1 MDRLRSAL
9 VGALALLLLVGDGAT
24 DEEFGPEQARAL
36 LPAAAGTDPAII
48 EAARALGAKV
58 TLKDLESAGGMPLT
72 LVLLAYGRHDTKDF
86 VSPGL
91 GVTMTIEDAAGA
103 MMPMETRDG
112 KEVRKY
118 AYASLILPEYVRE
131 VTCERQAGEAR
142 GTLTFAC
149 VLAGPA
155 KNVLYEGRVEWTAR
169 RAPSGWRIEEFRL
182 PGHGI
187 RVLLADGIWRAE
199 DLAHPGKPPP
209 RLLTAPEFSVPVSV
223 LPRVAGAG
231 PMPADPV
238 VIGLGARGLLSLKS
252 GDSLERGSS
261 HAALDGLRRE
271 LKTIAFSAPA
281 VAAQREADGA
291 WKRNVVL
298 RVAPSVP
305 WEVATWVMAVCGDPT
320 IKAYRLHFAV
330 LPEKGDEVAAL
341 AAFLPRDGG
350 TQAQPVNEPA
360 HLRLTVLPH
369 ERVLD
374 PAVALAACRKLLATR
389 PGAAVELHA
398 ELGVAAG
405 HVIRLTSLLGSL
417 GAQEVLY
424 RMVAPPPG
432 AGAGREAGGL
442 EPYVK
447 EHPAF
452 PGYALLLGEDETL
465 VEAQEPAPGR

>member
-1 MDRLRSAL
+1 MLRLRVAL
-9 VGALALLLLVGDGAT
+9 VAAFSLLLLVRCGAA

-72 LVLLAYGRHDTKDF
+72 LVLLAYGRHDTADF

-91 GVTMTIEDAAGA
+91 GVMMTIEDAAGA
-103 MMPMETRDG
+103 MMPTETRDG

-169 RAPSGWRIEEFRL
+169 RASSGWRIEEFRL

-187 RVLLADGIWRAE
+187 RVFLADGVWKAG
-199 DLAHPGKPPP
+199 DLAHPGRRPP
-209 RLLTAPEFSVPVSV
+209 RVPTRPEASVPNAL
-223 LPRVAGAG
+223 LPRVAWSG
-231 PMPADPV
+231 PVPEDPV
-238 VIGLGARGLLSLKS
+238 VIGVGADGQLSLKEGEGLNPGTGCS
-252 GDSLERGSS
+252 G
-261 HAALDGLRRE
+261 LDGFLRE
-271 LKTIAFSAPA
+271 LLTISRSTP
-281 VAAQREADGA
+281 VAASQREADGG

-298 RVAPSVP
+298 RVAASVP
-305 WEVATWVMAVCGDPT
+305 WELATWGMATCSEV
-320 IKAYRLHFAV
+320 KAYRLHFAV
-330 LPEKGDEVAAL
+330 LPEQGVEVGAL
-341 AAFLPRDGG
+341 AAFLPRDVG
-350 TQAQPVNEPA
+350 TQARPADEPA
-360 HLRLTVLPH
+360 HLRLTVLAH
-369 ERVLD
+369 DRILD
-374 PAVALAACRKLLATR
+374 PVVALAACRRLLATR
-389 PGAAVELHA
+389 PGAAVDLHA
-398 ELGVAAG
+398 KPGVAAG

-417 GAQEVLY
+417 GAQEVLFQ
-424 RMVAPPPG
+424 MVVPPPG
-432 AGAGREAGGL
+432 AGAGRKAGTL
-442 EPYVK
+442 APYVK
-447 EHPAF
+447 EHPAY

-465 VEAQEPAPGR
+465 IEAQEPAPGR